1 MITDEFR
8 EQVRELRAQGLSWP
22 KVSKVVGRPQRTCQ
36 RALELPPARLCA
48 HKDCDEIVT
57 TLNGKLCPEHA
68 KKAMRNKPGEG
79 PEQVKVMRIMRK
91 LGHATS
97 EELRTLTGHSPDGLG
112 QIMGRLV
119 QLGLVERPSKGHYV
133 MPRPPEYR
141 PEHPITMITT
151 ERG

>member
-22 KVSKVVGRPQRTCQ
+22 KLSKVVGRPQRTCQ
-36 RALELPPARLCA
+36 RALEAPPARLCA
-48 HKDCDEIVT
+48 HKDCEEVVT
-57 TLNGKLCPEHA
+57 TLNGKLCPEHK

-79 PEQVKVMRIMRK
+79 YQQQQMMRIMRK

-97 EELRTLTGHSPDGLG
+97 EELRTLSGLDSMSLG
-112 QIMGRLV
+112 QVMGRLV
-119 QLGLVERPSKGHYV
+119 QLGLVERPVQGHYV

-141 PEHPITMITT
+141 PQHPITTIAP
-151 ERG
+151 ERE